1 MHAYIDFAHPTTRS
15 STGAALC
22 RGLDEGGHTFIF
34 EVGDLYAMDFK
45 SDMTLAV
52 YERKMNLRG
61 ERVRS
66 PLSAVVTEEHRK
78 IARAD
83 GLA

>member
-1 MHAYIDFAHPTTRS
+1 MLE
-15 STGAALC
+15 ALC
-22 RGLDEGGHTFIF
+22 RGLDEGGHTLTFIF

-45 SDMTLAV
+45 SDMTLAG
-52 YERKMNLRG
+52 YERKMNVRG